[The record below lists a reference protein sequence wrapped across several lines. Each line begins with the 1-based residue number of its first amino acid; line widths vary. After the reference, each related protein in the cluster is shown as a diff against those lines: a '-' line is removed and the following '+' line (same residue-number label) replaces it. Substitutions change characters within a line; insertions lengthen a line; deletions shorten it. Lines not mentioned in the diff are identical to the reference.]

1 MINVVAGKM
10 MHKGVNLFQQQ
21 KEKELREKER
31 NWRNSQDRED
41 VRRLRQLFWEKI
53 RGEITQAELEREVEM
68 IMGRQLHLLE
78 AK

>member
-1 MINVVAGKM
+1 M